1 MEIHG
6 IIRTLYL
13 YVAAFVGLALVTAGG
28 VRLVELGLRATVFTQ
43 AEAEM
48 RMQRNMPPPM
58 MLQDRFGRNLSEMT
72 PEERTAWSEWL
83 ASQRRW
89 QTEMRRIDPV
99 ASQRARAASSAL
111 AMLLIG
117 LPLYLYHWRVIRR
130 ELRQAHSPG
139 SRPQPLA

>member
-1 MEIHG
+1 METHG

-13 YVAAFVGLALVTAGG
+13 YVAALIGLALVTAGG
-28 VRLVELGLRATVFTQ
+28 VRLVDLGLRATVFTQ

-48 RMQRNMPPPM
+48 RMQRSFPPPFMPP
-58 MLQDRFGRNLSEMT
+58 DRMGRNLSEMT

-89 QTEMRRIDPV
+89 QAEMRRIDPV
-99 ASQRARAASSAL
+99 ASQRARTASSAL

-117 LPLYLYHWRVIRR
+117 LPLYLYHWRIIRR
-130 ELRQAHSPG
+130 ELRQVHSSDPT
-139 SRPQPLA
+139 PHHLA

>member
-1 MEIHG
+1 METHS

-28 VRLVELGLRATVFTQ
+28 VRLVELSLRATVFTQ

-48 RMQRNMPPPM
+48 RMQRNMPLPM
-58 MLQDRFGRNLSEMT
+58 MPDRFGRNPSDMT
-72 PEERTAWSEWL
+72 PEERAAWSEWL
-83 ASQRRW
+83 ASQRKW
-89 QTEMRRIDPV
+89 QAEMRRIDPV
-99 ASQRARAASSAL
+99 ASQRSRAASSAL

-130 ELRQAHSPG
+130 ELREAHSPG
-139 SRPQPLA
+139 STPQPVA

>member
-1 MEIHG
+1 METHG

-28 VRLVELGLRATVFTQ
+28 VRLVELGLRAVVFTQ

-48 RMQRNMPPPM
+48 RMQRNAPLPMMPP
-58 MLQDRFGRNLSEMT
+58 DRMGRLSEMT
-72 PEERTAWSEWL
+72 PEERTAWNEWL
-83 ASQRRW
+83 AAQRRW
-89 QTEMRRIDPV
+89 QTELRRIDPV
-99 ASQRARAASSAL
+99 ASQRARTASNAL

-130 ELRQAHSPG
+130 ELRPHTPG
-139 SRPQPLA
+139 PRPQPLA